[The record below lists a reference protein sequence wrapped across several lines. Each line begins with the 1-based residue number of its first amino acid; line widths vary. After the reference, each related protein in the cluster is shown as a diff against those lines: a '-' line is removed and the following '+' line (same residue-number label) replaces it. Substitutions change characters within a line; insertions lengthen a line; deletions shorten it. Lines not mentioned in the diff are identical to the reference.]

1 MSKPAIGRDVHICVM
16 GVSGVGKSTVG
27 AELAA
32 RSGRSFG
39 DADDLHPRSNV
50 EAMAAG
56 TPLTDTERGPWLD
69 AVVAWLD
76 ERSEDTGGVV
86 FACSALKRRYRDR
99 LAEASAPVFF
109 LHLTADTDEL
119 RRRMTERKGHFM
131 HVDMLESQLAD
142 LEPIEA
148 DENGLEI
155 PTSGSVTETVDAILA
170 RIRAV

>member
-1 MSKPAIGRDVHICVM
+1 MTKPAIGRDVHLCVM

-27 AELAA
+27 AELA
-32 RSGRSFG
+32 RRLGRSFG

-50 EAMAAG
+50 VEMAAG

-69 AVVAWLD
+69 AVAAWLD
-76 ERSEDTGGVV
+76 EQSETVGGVV

-99 LAEASAPVFF
+99 LAESDAPVFF

-131 HVDMLESQLAD
+131 HVNMLESQLAD
-142 LEPIEA
+142 LEPIES
-148 DENGLEI
+148 DERGLQI
-155 PTSGSVTETVDAILA
+155 LTGGSVTETVERVLA
-170 RIRAV
+170 SIRPE

>member
-1 MSKPAIGRDVHICVM
+1 MITPEIGRDVHLCVM

-27 AELAA
+27 AELA
-32 RSGRSFG
+32 RRLGRSFG

-69 AVVAWLD
+69 AVAEWLD
-76 ERSEDTGGVV
+76 EQSEVGGGVV

-109 LHLTADTDEL
+109 VHLTADTDEL
-119 RRRMTERKGHFM
+119 RRRLTERKGHFM
-131 HVDMLESQLAD
+131 HVNMLDSQLAD
-142 LEPIEA
+142 LEPIES
-148 DENGLEI
+148 DENGLQV
-155 PTSGSVTETVDAILA
+155 PTGGSVTETVDAILE
-170 RIRAV
+170 RIHPE